1 MIHWINHNKEWI
13 FSGIGV
19 VILSGIG
26 KLIFDRRADS
36 TDKGS
41 TYIQN
46 SGDNSTNIQ
55 GNNVNCHTSQKK
67 EKKDAKQQ

>member
-67 EKKDAKQQ
+67 EEKDAKQQ

>member
-1 MIHWINHNKEWI
+1 MIPWINHNKEWI

>member
-67 EKKDAKQQ
+67 EKKNAKQQ

>member
-1 MIHWINHNKEWI
+1 KEWI